1 MLQAGRLGWLSVS
14 QYTGIVAGRA
24 AEGRVVSQYNLEYC
38 GRREGCLCRKTGS
51 RRARGRAGR
60 AWARWAR
67 EGLSVQAATGARGAQ
82 QERGHGVG
90 ARGARR
96 QQAAFAGGTGVL
108 ALGAGVGAGAWP
120 GRACARRLGVLAGQ
134 LGQVGAL
141 CTWLSFDSVF
151 DPV

>member
-1 MLQAGRLGWLSVS
+1 M
-14 QYTGIVAGRA
+14 AGRA

-51 RRARGRAGR
+51 CVTR
-60 AWARWAR
+60 
-67 EGLSVQAATGARGAQ
+67 QAAGARVGALGARGALGPGGNRSAGRAAGARAR
-82 QERGHGVG
+82 RGRARGAQAAGSILGRHGRAG
-90 ARGARR
+90 AGRRRGRWARGAR
-96 QQAAFAGGTGVL
+96 
-108 ALGAGVGAGAWP
+108 P